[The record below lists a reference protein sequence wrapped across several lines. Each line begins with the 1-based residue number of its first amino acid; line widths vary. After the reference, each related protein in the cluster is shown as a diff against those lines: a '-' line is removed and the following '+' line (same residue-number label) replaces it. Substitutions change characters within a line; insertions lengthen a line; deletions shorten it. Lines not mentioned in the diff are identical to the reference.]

1 MKFPAS
7 FGRLAVTLAIVAV
20 AAVVGWQLWVYYM
33 EDPWTR
39 DGRVRADVV
48 GIAPDVSGFVSEV
61 MVQDNE
67 TVQAGQVLFRLDRA
81 RYDLA
86 LAQAKQQVLSRRA
99 TWEQAKRDLDR
110 YNALDATSVSKQRQ
124 EQARQAEAE
133 AAAAFHEAE
142 IQQNVAQ
149 LNVDRTDITAPVTGV
164 ITNFHLQPGDYLTVG
179 KAVTALVD
187 TQSFY
192 VVGYFEETKLP
203 RIRVGDRARVH
214 LMGESGV
221 IEGHVQS
228 IAAGIEDRE
237 LGSSINLLAN
247 PNPTF
252 SWVRLAQRVPVRV
265 AIDKLPED
273 MRLVSGRTASVTI
286 VNE

>member
-1 MKFPAS
+1 M
-7 FGRLAVTLAIVAV
+7 
-20 AAVVGWQLWVYYM
+20 
-33 EDPWTR
+33 
-39 DGRVRADVV
+39 
-48 GIAPDVSGFVSEV
+48 
-61 MVQDNE
+61 
-67 TVQAGQVLFRLDRA
+67 
-81 RYDLA
+81 
-86 LAQAKQQVLSRRA
+86 LSRRA

-133 AAAAFHEAE
+133 AAAAFHQAE

-149 LNVDRTDITAPVTGV
+149 LNVDRTDITAPVSGV
-164 ITNFHLQPGDYLTVG
+164 ITNFHLQPGDYLTEG

-203 RIRVGDRARVH
+203 RIQVGDRARVR

-228 IAAGIEDRE
+228 VAAGIEDRE
-237 LGSSINLLAN
+237 LGSSTNLLAN

-265 AIDKLPED
+265 AIDKLPEG

-286 VNE
+286 VE

>member
-7 FGRLAVTLAIVAV
+7 LGRVAVTLAIVAV

-67 TVQAGQVLFRLDRA
+67 TVQAGHVLFRLDRA

-149 LNVDRTDITAPVTGV
+149 LNVDRTDITAPVSGV
-164 ITNFHLQPGDYLTVG
+164 ITNFHLQPGDYLAVG

-192 VVGYFEETKLP
+192 VVGYFEETKLL
-203 RIRVGDRARVH
+203 RIKVGDRARVH
-214 LMGESGV
+214 LMGESGT

-265 AIDKLPED
+265 AIDKLPEG
-273 MRLVSGRTASVTI
+273 MRRFSGRTARVTI
-286 VNE
+286 VE